1 MSGHDAGRCGGQLQ
15 VSIAAMSAPMEATAS
30 VSSARG

>member
-15 VSIAAMSAPMEATAS
+15 HSIAGIAPIEATAS
-30 VSSARG
+30 VRSARG